1 VRLGY
6 NKIEHNSLKCNG
18 LSILNLNVD
27 YIFCPQGRSAPGNF
41 PSAGSRVMVVVRIR
55 VSVSINRDRVRM
67 GCGKQRL
74 SSVRDGK

>member
-6 NKIEHNSLKCNG
+6 NKIEYNSLKCNG

-27 YIFCPQGRSAPGNF
+27 DIFRPQRRSAPGNF

-55 VSVSINRDRVRM
+55 VSVSVNRDRVRM
-67 GCGKQRL
+67 GYGKQRL